1 MTLSPVHQLSFLGPL
16 LTAAMPRKKT
26 RTKKHKKERKK
37 HRSSSSSSEDQG
49 TEDRER
55 RRSSRR
61 DKNKHVSSES
71 TDCPRPRSREI
82 PAKSGIYKKS
92 DGESMKEKSEVN
104 KDSRGHEYRALHSSV
119 KHSSSSRYTSTSTKS
134 SSNQVPEAPTKEQP
148 EWRKSQSKRRSSSEE
163 PGKREEKRKKLMK
176 RRTSKEDDYSMT
188 KRRSSKEQA
197 YVGRRERKELVETGY
212 SKSNEARIS
221 EWKPSSQEKIH
232 QNSSKESKSP
242 ASVLTHN
249 ISQKTQGKGHSES
262 ICPPTSPTSG
272 EDLPLSSPSLKVTFK
287 IPKKS
292 NVVKAQTSTSI
303 WEHVKKS
310 PATKK
315 SSPKMIDS
323 PSVKVTPEHTQP
335 IPAEVPSPVPSRSPP
350 VQRAQSCRT
359 KETSTPSSSNGL
371 LERACCYDA
380 STECTETSDNDYE
393 MQIVEELHLARSNRQ
408 LHVKV
413 EKSYGELTSMDVD
426 PADESAT
433 IALSQKQQQDLLIV
447 LDTNVLLSH
456 LDFVKRIRSHGLGAL
471 GFPTLLVPWVVLQ
484 ELDLLKSGKLSKNV
498 ESKARPAVDYI
509 YTSLKNQEP
518 RLWGQSMQQECQ
530 AACRLIAM
538 NNDDLVLQCC
548 LQYKTLY
555 PGGTI
560 MLCTNDKN
568 LCSKALLSGVKA
580 LSKADLQEQA
590 EVNPEHFHQHYSQ
603 TSAYPQAVPVKQ
615 HQEAEK
621 PQRSCEE
628 VQASR
633 KKETERELSECV
645 SVLESSL
652 QSALSAILEEEM
664 KAAFGE
670 LWLEIV
676 YVKPPWSLDAL
687 LQCFRKHWIAVFG
700 VIIRRSLISCVETL
714 SSFVRTDVSVEQ
726 SSVLNAVSMAEELL
740 TSLRCRSPYSGHV
753 DSALSCLKTL
763 QQRLQPQ
770 KSPVDDR
777 SGDTLMADAVQDVAP
792 PLHASHQEVWA
803 LFESIWNNVCQVSSA
818 VFSALHFSPGSAG
831 SVEPR
836 STPPPQDA
844 LSCLHRLSTALEQ
857 LLEAFQR
864 LLSVGRTVEDAQ
876 ALLTFIQTS
885 EIASMEPH
893 FTAKDLFEC
902 LSHQEYR
909 EKLCIGGAQLMELR
923 ENLHRCAATVCGT
936 TTYHQQMA
944 SH

>member
-1 MTLSPVHQLSFLGPL
+1 MYGGVCGRTASRVAGSILSSGYCLCGVTQVLSMSAGSPVFPPPTKNMQA
-16 LTAAMPRKKT
+16 AAMPRKKT
-26 RTKKHKKERKK
+26 RTKKHKKERRK

-49 TEDRER
+49 KEDRER
-55 RRSSRR
+55 RRNSRR

-71 TDCPRPRSREI
+71 TDCPQSLREI
-82 PAKSGIYKKS
+82 GVKSGMYKIS
-92 DGESMKEKSEVN
+92 DGERMKEKSEVN
-104 KDSRGHEYRALHSSV
+104 KHSRGHEYKALHSSV
-119 KHSSSSRYTSTSTKS
+119 KYSSSPRYTSTSTKS
-134 SSNQVPEAPTKEQP
+134 SSNQVPEASTKERP
-148 EWRKSQSKRRSSSEE
+148 EWRKSQKCPE
-163 PGKREEKRKKLMK
+163 
-176 RRTSKEDDYSMT
+176 
-188 KRRSSKEQA
+188 
-197 YVGRRERKELVETGY
+197 
-212 SKSNEARIS
+212 N
-221 EWKPSSQEKIH
+221 IH
-232 QNSSKESKSP
+232 QHSSKESKSP
-242 ASVLTHN
+242 ASAVTQN
-249 ISQKTQGKGHSES
+249 FKPKTQGQGHSES
-262 ICPPTSPTSG
+262 ICPPTSPTSR
-272 EDLPLSSPSLKVTFK
+272 EDPPSSSPSLKVTFK

-292 NVVKAQTSTSI
+292 SVVKAQTSTSI

-310 PATKK
+310 PVTKK
-315 SSPKMIDS
+315 TSPKMIDS
-323 PSVKVTPEHTQP
+323 PSVKVTPEHTRP
-335 IPAEVPSPVPSRSPP
+335 IPAEVPCPVPTRSPP

-359 KETSTPSSSNGL
+359 KETSTPSSSNAL
-371 LERACCYDA
+371 LEVASCYSA
-380 STECTETSDNDYE
+380 STECTETSDDDYE

-413 EKSYGELTSMDVD
+413 EKSYGELTNMDVD

-471 GFPTLLVPWVVLQ
+471 GFPTLLRSLGGSTRAGLVKKRETVKERRKQSPASCGLHLHLPEEPGATTMGPVHA
-484 ELDLLKSGKLSKNV
+484 
-498 ESKARPAVDYI
+498 ARV
-509 YTSLKNQEP
+509 SSCL
-518 RLWGQSMQQECQ
+518 
-530 AACRLIAM
+530 LIAM

-555 PGGTI
+555 PEGTI

-590 EVNPEHFHQHYSQ
+590 EVNPERFHQCYNQ
-603 TSAYPQAVPVKQ
+603 TSAYPHTAPVKQ
-615 HQEAEK
+615 HLEEK
-621 PQRSCEE
+621 PQRLCEE
-628 VQASR
+628 VQANR

-645 SVLESSL
+645 SMLESSL

-676 YVKPPWSLDAL
+676 YMKPPWSLDAL

-700 VIIRRSLISCVETL
+700 DIIRRSLINCVETL
-714 SSFVRTDVSVEQ
+714 SSFVRSDVSVEQ

-740 TSLRCRSPYSGHV
+740 TSLRCRSPYSGRV

-770 KSPVDDR
+770 KSPVEDR
-777 SGDTLMADAVQDVAP
+777 SGDTLMADAIQDGAP
-792 PLHASHQEVWA
+792 PPHASHQEVWA
-803 LFESIWNNVCQVSSA
+803 LFESIWNNVCHVSSA
-818 VFSALHFSPGSAG
+818 VFSALNFSPGSAG

-844 LSCLHRLSTALEQ
+844 LSCLHRLNTALEQ
-857 LLEAFQR
+857 LLESFQR

-923 ENLHRCAATVCGT
+923 ENLHRCAAAVCGT
-936 TTYHQQMA
+936 NTYHQHTA